1 MSCLPESLLI
11 VRVLSCKL
19 GAEIPA
25 GSKCRAQTRGGG
37 FRFGDEEVRPHIDQ
51 IINRYRNLK
60 KTNDA
65 ETAEEIAKA
74 EWLERFIEGVN

>member
-19 GAEIPA
+19 GAEIP
-25 GSKCRAQTRGGG
+25 
-37 FRFGDEEVRPHIDQ
+37 DEEVRPHIDQ
-51 IINRYRNLK
+51 IINRYRKLK